1 MKLRHTIAFLAL
13 TALGGCGTT
22 LSGLAVSLT
31 SPSPTQVKTLAEAI
45 QATTTAENSL
55 DVIVNSGVVNQ
66 ATLAEIKKLVTDVHT
81 ELKKFEAANS
91 AGNSVAV
98 QAEVDA
104 FNAALSAL
112 NGYKTLQGV
121 S

>member
-1 MKLRHTIAFLAL
+1 MKLRHAIALIAL
-13 TALGGCGTT
+13 TSLGGCGTT

-31 SPSPTQVKTLAEAI
+31 SPSPTQVKTLAEAE
-45 QATTTAENSL
+45 QASTVAENAL
-55 DVIVNSGVVNQ
+55 DIYVNSGAANQ
-66 ATLAEIKKLVTDVHT
+66 ATLAEIKTLVTDLHT

>member
-1 MKLRHTIAFLAL
+1 MKVRYAIVLFASIGLC
-13 TALGGCGTT
+13 GCGQT
-22 LSGLAVSLT
+22 LSSLAVSLT
-31 SPSPTQVKTLAEAI
+31 SPSPTQVKTLAEAE
-45 QATTTAENSL
+45 QAATVAENSL
-55 DVIVNSGVVNQ
+55 DIYVNSGVANQ
-66 ATLAEIKKLVTDVHT
+66 ATLAEIKTLVTALHT

-98 QAEVDA
+98 QAETDA